1 MNVYV
6 IDLDLVEEDE
16 PSFWPDA
23 TDEEFITE
31 AKRQETVVYRAKEFE
46 AALNYDTVN
55 VDNCYFRFINE

>member
-23 TDEEFITE
+23 TDEEFIAE
-31 AKRQETVVYRAKEFE
+31 AKRQGNPVYKLKDFE

-55 VDNCYFRFINE
+55 VDNCYFRFIEE